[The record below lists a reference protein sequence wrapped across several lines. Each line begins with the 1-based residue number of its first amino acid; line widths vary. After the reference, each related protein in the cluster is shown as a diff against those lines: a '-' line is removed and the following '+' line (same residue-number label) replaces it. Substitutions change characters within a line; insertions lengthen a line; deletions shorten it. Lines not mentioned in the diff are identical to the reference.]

1 MGGVG
6 RHPEPACVSSVC
18 FTFGVLV
25 LTRVVCV
32 CESVAERLSTAW
44 RQLDKDVAAAKRGAS
59 ARMATAIDA
68 AVSSVRVRFGRPDAV
83 VAAAAPSSSS
93 PSPPSSAP
101 SFASSTSSPP
111 GDSRSVS
118 HPTTRTCESC
128 LAIYLQLT

>member
-32 CESVAERLSTAW
+32 CESVAERLSKAW

-93 PSPPSSAP
+93 
-101 SFASSTSSPP
+101 FASSTSSPP

>member
-1 MGGVG
+1 MG

-93 PSPPSSAP
+93 PSPPLIRAIVCIVDIL
-101 SFASSTSSPP
+101 A
-111 GDSRSVS
+111 
-118 HPTTRTCESC
+118 TRRQPVRITPDN
-128 LAIYLQLT
+128 AHM